1 MFYVVAI
8 LIAGL
13 WAAFLL
19 PSFFD
24 HRSRAPKTTTRDFA
38 RTKRIL
44 GQVSAAQSDG
54 EDYVRHHAQMK
65 RQRIL
70 TGLAATAL
78 LTLVAATFTGS
89 VAWLWFTIIVDVA
102 LATYVT
108 LLLYMKQQS
117 LVPRAMVVPISSAQ
131 PAAVAT
137 GAEQLDAYE
146 EIQTVRVIAAG

>member
-38 RTKRIL
+38 RTRRL
-44 GQVSAAQSDG
+44 LAQVASAQPDG
-54 EDYVRHHAQMK
+54 EAYVRHHAQMK

-70 TGLAATAL
+70 TGLGVTAF
-78 LTLVAATFTGS
+78 LTLVVATWTGM
-89 VAWLWFTIIVDVA
+89 VAWLWLTVA
-102 LATYVT
+102 LDIAFAGYVA
-108 LLLYMKQQS
+108 LLLYTRQQRS
-117 LVPRAMVVPISSAQ
+117 VPKAMVVPIDSAQ
-131 PAAVAT
+131 PVVAAAVLA
-137 GAEQLDAYE
+137 AVPEYE
-146 EIQTVRVIAAG
+146 ETLTVRVIAG